1 MIKFEIPGLR
11 SLLESIQGLYQPTN
25 QMFLSEKMKPLQ
37 LHQGTFNIHLYIFH
51 PEWVEMEITSRKVT
65 IFDVVAKVS
74 SQSTPS
80 SCAYPLA
87 TRQALYLSKEPC
99 DLYLT
104 LKIHLQPNYL
114 FPRDNVDNTQ
124 VLFFIYASYFTF
136 MAASDSSFPLYST
149 NVLGSSTWNKN
160 NRS

>member
-1 MIKFEIPGLR
+1 
-11 SLLESIQGLYQPTN
+11 
-25 QMFLSEKMKPLQ
+25 
-37 LHQGTFNIHLYIFH
+37 
-51 PEWVEMEITSRKVT
+51 MEITSRKVT
-65 IFDVVAKVS
+65 IFDVVEKVS

-104 LKIHLQPNYL
+104 LKINLQPIAF
-114 FPRDNVDNTQ
+114 FPKGNVDNTQ

-136 MAASDSSFPLYST
+136 MAASDSSFPLDSP
-149 NVLGSSTWNKN
+149 NVLGSNTWHKN
-160 NRS
+160 NRSYLLTTLHNLLPQSCSLSF